1 MEYTEHKSQL
11 TSSRISSACAL
22 LNGPNGEILVALAGG
37 VSSGLE
43 VWNPLSDSVT
53 VLTAEFPIRSS
64 YAGMA
69 PFMISVNGANE
80 LIYYDEVEEEE
91 RSGIWRYHQGNNSW
105 SQTGKLL
112 FGRKN
117 FVALPVIDIA
127 CPTKH

>member
-1 MEYTEHKSQL
+1 M
-11 TSSRISSACAL
+11 
-22 LNGPNGEILVALAGG
+22 LNGPNGETLVALAGG

-105 SQTGKLL
+105 SQAGKLL
-112 FGRKN
+112 IGRRN
-117 FVALPVIDIA
+117 FVALPVTDIA
-127 CPTKH
+127 CPTKQ